1 MFRCEGWP
9 LCLRDRVVIQL
20 APINPLLLRPG
31 DFYLQVEPFG
41 EQSARIV
48 LKSLLVQED
57 LLTQKDLVLLAG
69 FRVQEGPAVE
79 ETPIPET
86 SYPCIFTDTWLKE
99 INEGRHGNQL
109 HQCVLSSDQG
119 IVKVSW
125 AEVINPEFLD
135 RPKAKIESKTS
146 CTTAGL
152 IQQDHSKEEPTSQF
166 LVGMPFPKTTLEPET
181 MIIPAKNEVAVS
193 HRLVKSGNKFV
204 KLEQGKPVSNPVG
217 KPVGW
222 VSPNTWDSRP
232 SRELEGEYVDL
243 LDFAKEKDALS
254 FKIAVIPSEP
264 VYFRPHSPLPKGD
277 STPCVQSSGLMDKH
291 CVPCSRNNQFSEDAQ
306 KGSESKGRHR
316 QSYLAAI
323 KNPVSFEKANT
334 IVPLD
339 ETWPGL
345 GEAEPGYEAQG
356 IDLGFESLSSS
367 PVQGST
373 QLGQNLIQSCQDSI
387 EQDQNLVQ
395 INMNAIHLSQNT
407 ALPSLNTAE
416 QPKYLLTEK
425 PPDNLQKTVL
435 EHTGAVNVNRQH
447 CLTEQEPNQVRI
459 SVHKHHKTQH
469 LPKMGLRALPDHR
482 SHRQETGAHKCQGV
496 SRGRQ
501 IDQFMHGFAPPHKSL
516 QQHTGQRPSVFPRPQ
531 NSLNMLQEQNSQF
544 EQRPYCENKQCGE
557 SPVQALKGLGK
568 SRPKAHSASS
578 VSEPAREYSQEDR
591 PASRSHSDVCPEII
605 PMVPGVQV
613 QRSKK
618 STTFGLVS
626 PKLDRRKA
634 AKNGMKHQL
643 IHYFLQSYILI

>member
-1 MFRCEGWP
+1 MLFQCEGWP

-20 APINPLLLRPG
+20 AAINPLLLRPG

-57 LLTQKDLVLLAG
+57 LLAQDDLVVLAG
-69 FRVQEGPAVE
+69 FRAQEGPAVE

-86 SYPCIFTDTWLKE
+86 SYPCIFTEAWLKE

-119 IVKVSW
+119 IVKVAW
-125 AEVINPEFLD
+125 AQVINPEFLD
-135 RPKAKIESKTS
+135 RPKAKVETKTS
-146 CTTAGL
+146 CTTADL
-152 IQQDHSKEEPTSQF
+152 IQQDNSEEEPTSQVPVNMSF
-166 LVGMPFPKTTLEPET
+166 QKTPFEPET
-181 MIIPAKNEVAVS
+181 MIFPAKKIAVS

-204 KLEQGKPVSNPVG
+204 RMEQGNSVSNPVS

-222 VSPNTWDSRP
+222 VSPHMLDGRP
-232 SRELEGEYVDL
+232 SRELEGDYVDL

-254 FKIAVIPSEP
+254 FKLAVPMS
-264 VYFRPHSPLPKGD
+264 FRPHSPLSKGD
-277 STPCVQSSGLMDKH
+277 STPCSQASGLMDDH
-291 CVPCSRNNQFSEDAQ
+291 CVPCSRNNQLLEDPQ

-339 ETWPGL
+339 EAWPGL
-345 GEAEPGYEAQG
+345 GEAEPGYETQG
-356 IDLGFESLSSS
+356 VDLGIESLNSP

-373 QLGQNLIQSCQDSI
+373 QPEQNLIKSCQESLA
-387 EQDQNLVQ
+387 QDPNLVQ
-395 INMNAIHLSQNT
+395 IHMNAKDPSQKIT
-407 ALPSLNTAE
+407 LPSLSIAE
-416 QPKYLLTEK
+416 QPKHLLTAR
-425 PPDNLQKTVL
+425 PPDNIKKTVL
-435 EHTGAVNVNRQH
+435 EHTGAANVLGQH
-447 CLTEQEPNQVRI
+447 SLIEQEPCQMRT
-459 SVHKHHKTQH
+459 SVLKHHKTQH
-469 LPKMGLRALPDHR
+469 VPKMGLRALPDHR
-482 SHRQETGAHKCQGV
+482 SHRQETGANKYHRVGKG
-496 SRGRQ
+496 SR
-501 IDQFMHGFAPPHKSL
+501 IDKSVYGLAPPHELL
-516 QQHTGQRPSVFPRPQ
+516 QQPTSQRPSFPQ
-531 NSLNMLQEQNSQF
+531 NTGNLKMIQEQNSQL
-544 EQRPYCENKQCGE
+544 EQRPNCENKQCSE
-557 SPVQALKGLGK
+557 NPVQALKGLGK
-568 SRPKAHSASS
+568 SRSKARSTSS
-578 VSEPAREYSQEDR
+578 VSEPARECSHADR

-618 STTFGLVS
+618 CTTFGLVS

-634 AKNGMKHQL
+634 EKNGIKH
-643 IHYFLQSYILI
+643 